1 MEYCESTALRN
12 VLSADNFLLGCT
24 VVQNM
29 PERRGS
35 KQGVRLPGD
44 LEHRNDQDQIS
55 IGELREMFKN
65 LMASEL
71 RQ

>member
-1 MEYCESTALRN
+1 MGYCASTSIRN
-12 VLSADNFLLGCT
+12 VLKDDNFLLGGT

-35 KQGVRLPGD
+35 KHGVRLPGD